1 MVEQM
6 RLYKTE
12 NGSIGRHFDH
22 HELRRILDTAAE
34 WRKRHGVTLT
44 ETQQLALDT
53 VDSMRIYSTLDGDLS
68 GRLWTCFTL
77 FPKYETLVGRGVAV
91 DAENNTYLD
100 DHEDNLFLIVYSRP
114 LAECVSTFDVKLAS
128 SPCSPFLAPCA
139 FPTPLVAQPKEVIDE
154 LFEQVRGIL

>member
-1 MVEQM
+1 M

-12 NGSIGRHFDH
+12 NGYIGRHFDH

-68 GRLWTCFTL
+68 GRLWVCFTR
-77 FPKYETLVGRGVAV
+77 FPQYETLVGRGVAV

-114 LAECVSTFDVKLAS
+114 LDECVATFDVKLAS
-128 SPCSPFLAPCA
+128 SPCAPYTEPTI
-139 FPTPLVAQPKEVIDE
+139 FPVPLIAQPKDVIDE
-154 LFEQVRGIL
+154 VFEQVCGILKFS